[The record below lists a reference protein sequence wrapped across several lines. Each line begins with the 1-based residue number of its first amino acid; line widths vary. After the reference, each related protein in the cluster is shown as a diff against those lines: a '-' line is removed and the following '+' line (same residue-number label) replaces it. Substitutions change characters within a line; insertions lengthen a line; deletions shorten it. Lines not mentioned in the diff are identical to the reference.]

1 MTEEAS
7 QTSWSDE
14 EFLSALQEGLAM
26 LGLKADDSTLNPCI
40 QFSHLLLEANRAQNL
55 TRLTTPREVAIKHFA
70 DSLSVLPL
78 IPRGTVS
85 LADVGSG
92 AGFPGMALAI
102 FAPELEVTLV
112 DATAKKV
119 RFLEESARVLELKN
133 VQTLTGRSED
143 LARDPKWRESFDC
156 AVWRGLGSL
165 KLSAEVCMPL
175 VKPGGLGIAMKGP
188 KLAEELA
195 EAKAL
200 IGQLGASVGRQIPV
214 SLPDGLHHCLLPL
227 RKTGPT
233 PPGFPRDWAKIKKA

>member
-1 MTEEAS
+1 MTEEAIPI
-7 QTSWSDE
+7 TGNDD
-14 EFLSALQEGLAM
+14 EFLAALRQGLVL
-26 LGLKADDSTLNPCI
+26 LGLKADDTAAERCLKFAHI
-40 QFSHLLLEANRAQNL
+40 LLEANQTQNL
-55 TRLTTPREVAIKHFA
+55 TRLTSPRDMAIKHFS
-70 DSLSVLPL
+70 DSLSVLALLPE
-78 IPRGTVS
+78 GTDTLV
-85 LADVGSG
+85 DVGSG

-102 FAPELEVTLV
+102 FAPQMEVTLM

-119 RFLEESARVLELKN
+119 KFLEEAAQLLEMDNLK
-133 VQTLTGRSED
+133 TLTGRSED

-188 KLAEELA
+188 KLSEELA

-214 SLPDGLHHCLLPL
+214 SLPDDLRHYLLPL
-227 RKTGPT
+227 RKISPT
-233 PPGFPRDWAKIKKA
+233 PPGFPRDWAKIKKG